1 MATDPRPALFAC
13 LLAVSIGGAV
23 APPAGA
29 QSVPRSDVR
38 VHRVVDAVSGD
49 AIADAE
55 VALSRS
61 GFTIRSDSAG
71 EFVLVLGAE
80 DRDTLVIRKPGYL
93 RSALLIDGGPTS
105 PDALT
110 VQLNPVRP
118 SDQDSFR
125 HVNQARYI
133 DFVDDARRAAGLP
146 RVRRASFSYEAETL
160 AGDRLE
166 VRLGRPHAV
175 GERQRHAF
183 SMTRAADSRVV
194 HRGVLEV

>member
-118 SDQDSFR
+118 SDQEADPGGVFR
-125 HVNQARYI
+125 EI
-133 DFVDDARRAAGLP
+133 
-146 RVRRASFSYEAETL
+146 AETL
-160 AGDRLE
+160 NLTAGSIWHADGAPPAQVSASHTRLTQ
-166 VRLGRPHAV
+166 LGAAPH
-175 GERQRHAF
+175 G
-183 SMTRAADSRVV
+183 SRS
-194 HRGVLEV
+194 RR